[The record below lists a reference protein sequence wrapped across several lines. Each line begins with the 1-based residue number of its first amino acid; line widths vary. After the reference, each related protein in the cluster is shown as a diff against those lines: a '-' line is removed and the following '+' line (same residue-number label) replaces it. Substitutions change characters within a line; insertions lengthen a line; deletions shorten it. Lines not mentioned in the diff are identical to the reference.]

1 MRTTARSQIVRH
13 QANTHGSTLPPRP
26 LMAAGGQMRTT
37 RPDPETQREPSPIPA
52 LSLSVEGAA
61 KALGLG
67 RTFVFQLIKEGRLKA
82 VKIGRR
88 TLIPVAECE
97 AFLSRLGGAA

>member
-1 MRTTARSQIVRH
+1 MRNTQPQPEPARMV
-13 QANTHGSTLPPRP
+13 PPVSYRVEE
-26 LMAAGGQMRTT
+26 AAR
-37 RPDPETQREPSPIPA
+37 
-52 LSLSVEGAA
+52 
-61 KALGLG
+61 ALGIG

-97 AFLSRLGGAA
+97 AFLSRLGSAA

>member
-1 MRTTARSQIVRH
+1 MKYP
-13 QANTHGSTLPPRP
+13 TL
-26 LMAAGGQMRTT
+26 Q
-37 RPDPETQREPSPIPA
+37 PEPKREPSPIPA
-52 LSLSVEGAA
+52 LSLSVEDAA

-88 TLIPVAECE
+88 TLIPVTECE